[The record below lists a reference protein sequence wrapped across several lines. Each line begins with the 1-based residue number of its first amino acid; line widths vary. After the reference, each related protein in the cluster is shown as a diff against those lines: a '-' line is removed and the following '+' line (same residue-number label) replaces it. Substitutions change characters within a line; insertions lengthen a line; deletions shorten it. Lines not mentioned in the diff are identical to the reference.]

1 MRIRR
6 APYPYEGYY
15 IVKRYNGGYLTT
27 IFDNG
32 GNIEYSEYFD
42 SHSEACEEV
51 AMYYG
56 YWFKKRCAI
65 GNTGRN
71 GV

>member
-56 YWFKKRCAI
+56 Y
-65 GNTGRN
+65 
-71 GV
+71 